1 MDSDLRF
8 SPPMVAVLA
17 ARVRAMVQGLGV
29 VHLQEPRK
37 PHDLW
42 RYVDRFSANF
52 PARPKN
58 LVERPPMQKDVIV
71 ITGTTGGFGCD
82 VLEHLLR
89 DETVVRVYAFNRKGT
104 NALERQRKQFIAR
117 GLDGE
122 LLNSPKFRM
131 VEAVLHEPELGIDAK
146 LMEEIRNSATHI
158 LLNGE
163 Y

>member
-89 DETVVRVYAFNRKGT
+89 DDKVETVYALNRPGT
-104 NALERQRKQFIAR
+104 RAMERQYAQFGER
-117 GLDGE
+117 GLDVS
-122 LLNSPKFRM
+122 LLSLPKFKM
-131 VEAVLHEPELGIDAK
+131 VEAKAHLPGLG
-146 LMEEIRNSATHI
+146 MSAT
-158 LLNGE
+158 LLDE
-163 Y
+163 VRHLR